1 MPLFGATVDLARKLQ
16 GIGVAAAAYSSSPQC
31 QQALKAAGI
40 DDLFGVCIDGIA
52 GERGTAEKPDP
63 AVLLEAARR
72 LGVRPQR
79 CVVVENSAAGVAAG
93 RDGGFAL
100 VIGIDGTGRADDLSG
115 HGADVVVADLA
126 DVAVRTGDKRISELP
141 NALASYG
148 QLIGI
153 TSARESMLF
162 LDYDGTLSP
171 IVSDPAAATLV
182 DGAAEALELVAAVCP
197 VAILSG
203 RDLADIRTRVGIPGH
218 LVRRQPRVRADRTGR
233 HLSPERSGR
242 RVRTHPRARRRRI
255 EPEPG
260 ADSGRASRAQA
271 LRRRGALPRG
281 RTGAASARSS
291 LPHTSSDSETA
302 CG

>member
-1 MPLFGATVDLARKLQ
+1 M
-16 GIGVAAAAYSSSPQC
+16 
-31 QQALKAAGI
+31 KAAGI

-72 LGVRPQR
+72 LGMRPQR
-79 CVVVENSAAGVAAG
+79 CVVVENSGAGVAAG

-100 VIGIDGTGRADDLSG
+100 VIGIDGAGHADDLARS
-115 HGADVVVADLA
+115 GADVVLADLA

-171 IVSDPAAATLV
+171 IVSDPAAARLV
-182 DGAAEALELVAAVCP
+182 DGAAEALELVATVCP

-203 RDLADIRTRVGIPGH
+203 RDLADIRSRVDIPGIWYAGSH
-218 LVRRQPRVRADRTGR
+218 GFELTGPDGTYHENEAAAVFVPILERAAAELSRTWHRFREFASSTSASPSPCTTARWRR
-233 HLSPERSGR
+233 S
-242 RVRTHPRARRRRI
+242 
-255 EPEPG
+255 
-260 ADSGRASRAQA
+260 
-271 LRRRGALPRG
+271 
-281 RTGAASARSS
+281 ASARSS
-291 LPHTSSDSETA
+291 PRHTNSDSEQA